1 MYSLSLCIYVN
12 GMQRHPSSQ
21 WQKQLN
27 LTVIIWC
34 ASHLVSPRNKAS
46 SFLLFKGGML
56 FSICHPG
63 AKREVWMVKTEAEKM
78 QK

>member
-21 WQKQLN
+21 WQKQQTL
-27 LTVIIWC
+27 LLLFGV
-34 ASHLVSPRNKAS
+34 HLISCHHVTKQVPFS
-46 SFLLFKGGML
+46 LFKGGML

-63 AKREVWMVKTEAEKM
+63 AKREIWMVKTQAEKM